1 MMFFCSTFLVV
12 FMMNFLRDFRVSSCD
27 ATCADKPVFTPSR
40 LVVKFGDP
48 TAASCSVCERCIDNI
63 FNLESPVGLTSING
77 TTMFWTIERLT
88 EWLTSPIC
96 YYNTDT
102 DVQCCTILPITVYQ
116 PPDNVSVSFVDHT
129 GPMFEGKQ
137 YTLQCTV
144 EEVAPVENLTVTFYR
159 GQTALGQLQ
168 SKNNNPKPV
177 TETFS
182 LNITLSK
189 EDNGVQ
195 YWCEAKLELGPY
207 GPQLPPVETSQTI
220 TATVFYKPQL
230 EGSLH
235 PEPITVLEGEPLQ
248 LNCSALGNPG
258 PSYTW
263 TLPSGSP
270 STSSS
275 SVLIINSAT
284 FADEGKYTC
293 SVSNDVGT
301 ATVELNVEVRAN
313 NKGILIG
320 VVTAALIA
328 ILILLIGLFYCYKSK

>member
-1 MMFFCSTFLVV
+1 FGCHSFGCFFDEFPAQLPY
-12 FMMNFLRDFRVSSCD
+12 
-27 ATCADKPVFTPSR
+27 ATCADYPVFTPSI

-77 TTMFWTIERLT
+77 TTMFWTVERLT
-88 EWLTSPIC
+88 KWLTSPIC

-129 GPMFEGKQ
+129 APMFEGKQ

-144 EEVAPVENLTVTFYR
+144 EEVAPVKNLLVTFYR

-220 TATVFYKPQL
+220 TATVFCESDTTTPTQ
-230 EGSLH
+230 
-235 PEPITVLEGEPLQ
+235 PLQ
-248 LNCSALGNPG
+248 LNCSALGNSG

-270 STSSS
+270 FTSSS
-275 SVLIINSAT
+275 SVLTINSAT

-301 ATVELNVEVRAN
+301 ATVELNVEVRGA
-313 NKGILIG
+313 
-320 VVTAALIA
+320 VPS
-328 ILILLIGLFYCYKSK
+328 FFS